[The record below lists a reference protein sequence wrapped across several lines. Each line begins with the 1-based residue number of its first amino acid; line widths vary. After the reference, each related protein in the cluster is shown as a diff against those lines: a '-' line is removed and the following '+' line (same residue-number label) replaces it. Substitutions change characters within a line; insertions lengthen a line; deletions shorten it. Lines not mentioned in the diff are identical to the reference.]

1 MGGFLGGLLS
11 GAAVSAL
18 LVGAA
23 SLAVPLPFHGG
34 GAAGP
39 AASLAEPAETPDA
52 APDLGA
58 VASDADGAE
67 EPMAEAPVAQP
78 EAVTPETGV
87 VEVPAG
93 SEFAKAK
100 PEEDA
105 ILPGA
110 EPEPPVADAPAVA
123 APAAEPEPDLASLEP
138 ADAPEGQSEAP
149 AAPDAPE
156 TPAATGDA
164 LSTEAPAV
172 VAAAPAALAPSASAA
187 DAPTADTTPAP
198 APEAVP
204 EPEAVADAGTA
215 APVAEAAPEPQPA
228 PVAEPVAGPPAAE
241 PAVDAQAAPEA
252 TPEAAP
258 VEPEDLPP
266 VISPDAPEPPIGVAD
281 APRPGFKPVPG
292 VKVNRLPRI
301 GGEEAAPAPGAA
313 EENTLPVVTVDE
325 ADQPAVRR
333 YGAAFENPGNLPLL
347 SLLIVDRGEA
357 AGGLSA
363 ETLATF
369 AFPVTIAIDPTLPDA
384 RARADLYRAAGFEIA
399 LLASTLTD
407 AATASDLEVMY
418 QGYREALPDAAL
430 FLGTETAPFQSNRQS
445 ADHLVAM
452 LKPEG
457 VGLVSYA
464 KGLNPA
470 SGIAAEEKL
479 PHAEIWRVLDEGG
492 ERSEAIRRA
501 LDRAAFEAVQT
512 GQVVVMAS
520 SLPETVT
527 AIFGWAA
534 EGTKGVALAP
544 VSAVALKAVGEAG
557 AAPEVT
563 PTP

>member
-1 MGGFLGGLLS
+1 MGGFVGGLLA
-11 GAAVSAL
+11 GAALSAL
-18 LVGAA
+18 LVGAV
-23 SLAVPLPFHGG
+23 SLAVPLPLHGG

-39 AASLAEPAETPDA
+39 VASLAEPAETPDA
-52 APDLGA
+52 APDLDA
-58 VASDADGAE
+58 VAPDADAAGDVAAE
-67 EPMAEAPVAQP
+67 TPATQP
-78 EAVTPETGV
+78 EAATPETGV

-110 EPEPPVADAPAVA
+110 EPGPPAAEAPVVA
-123 APAAEPEPDLASLEP
+123 APAAEPAPDLASLES

-156 TPAATGDA
+156 APAAPGDA

-172 VAAAPAALAPSASAA
+172 TAPEPATLAPSAAEA
-187 DAPTADTTPAP
+187 DAPEADTTPAP
-198 APEAVP
+198 EPEPEA
-204 EPEAVADAGTA
+204 EPEAVAEAAQEPVPGADPDA
-215 APVAEAAPEPQPA
+215 APPPAEPEPDAQPA
-228 PVAEPVAGPPAAE
+228 ADEAPA
-241 PAVDAQAAPEA
+241 
-252 TPEAAP
+252 
-258 VEPEDLPP
+258 EPEDLPP

-281 APRPGFKPVPG
+281 APQPGFRPVPG
-292 VKVNRLPRI
+292 VKVNRLPSI
-301 GGEEAAPAPGAA
+301 GETGIAPEMADGGAGIGAA
-313 EENTLPVVTVDE
+313 EDGTLPVVTVDD

-333 YGAAFENPGNLPLL
+333 YGAAFENPDNLPLV
-347 SLLIVDRGEA
+347 SLIIVDRGEA
-357 AGGLSA
+357 AGGLSP

-430 FLGTETAPFQSNRQS
+430 FLGTETAPFQSNRQ
-445 ADHLVAM
+445 AAEHLVAM
-452 LKPEG
+452 LKPDG
-457 VGLVSYA
+457 MGLISYA

-470 SGIAAEEKL
+470 SGIAAEESL

-492 ERSEAIRRA
+492 ARSEAIRRA

-520 SLPETVT
+520 SVPETVT

-534 EGTKGVALAP
+534 EGAKGVALAP
-544 VSAVALKAVGEAG
+544 VSAVALKAVGGG
-557 AAPEVT
+557 AAVT
-563 PTP
+563 EPAPTP